1 MSTRWRL
8 ILGVGLIGIV
18 AACSSGATK
27 TSAPNSSPTSAAL
40 ASSLLPGSSAPTTLP
55 TTKMEVTTPTSTIAA
70 TATTTT
76 TAAASTDDAPIAGA
90 TRYSFTYGPIEVK
103 AGQNNIAFSSG
114 AVPKPPV
121 DGFIV
126 RMKPDIQRADKTIP
140 RVDEIHLHHG
150 VWVNTS
156 GKTASGSR
164 KLDLFMAAGEEKT
177 ITTMPA
183 GYGYPYTTAD
193 NWIINY
199 MIHNLNQEPEP
210 IWITYDLDVI
220 PATSAP
226 STMKAVTPIWMDVQA
241 GNGYPVFDVMKGSG
255 TDGVFTYPD
264 DATEPYSGGAKI
276 NEWTADRDVTLVGTA
291 GHLHPGGLYTD
302 LNVKRGD
309 AIAPLFRSEAKY
321 FEPAGPVSWD
331 LAMSATPST
340 WRATIKAGDTLS
352 VSATYETKLASWY
365 ESMGIMVVWAA
376 EGSEGPDPFTTNVVV
391 PGALTHGQLAENRNH
406 GGEATDLPD
415 AATYASQPALP
426 TVPIASW
433 IYAQG
438 DLHVGQKVVPTVK
451 PGQTITFD
459 NLDAPLDNGQWHTIT
474 SCKAP
479 CNRATG
485 IAYPLADGPVI
496 FDSGQLGTAG
506 VPTAGR
512 TTWTTPADL
521 PSGTYTYFCRI
532 HPKMRGAFRVDS
544 TS

>member
-1 MSTRWRL
+1 MSTRRRL
-8 ILGVGLIGIV
+8 ILGVGLIGIL
-18 AACSSGATK
+18 AACASGATT
-27 TSAPNSSPTSAAL
+27 TSAPDTPPTSAAAL

-55 TTKMEVTTPTSTIAA
+55 TTKMEMTTSTAA
-70 TATTTT
+70 TPATTTT
-76 TAAASTDDAPIAGA
+76 TAAASADDAPIAGA
-90 TRYSFTYGPIEVK
+90 TRYSFKYGPIEVK
-103 AGQNNIAFSSG
+103 SGQNNIAFSSG

-121 DGFIV
+121 DGYIV

-150 VWVNTS
+150 VWVNAS
-156 GKTASGSR
+156 GKTASGQR

-183 GYGYPYTTAD
+183 GYGYPYTTGD
-193 NWIINY
+193 QWIINY

-220 PATSAP
+220 PTSSAP

-241 GNGYPVFDVMKGSG
+241 GNRYPVFDVMKDSG
-255 TDGVFTYPD
+255 TAGVFTYPN
-264 DATEPYSGGAKI
+264 DAAEPYSGGGKL
-276 NEWTADRDVTLVGTA
+276 NEWTADRDITLVSTA

-302 LNVKRGD
+302 LKVRRGD
-309 AIAPLFRSEAKY
+309 ATAPLFRSDAKY

-331 LAMSATPST
+331 LAMTATPST
-340 WRATIKAGDTLS
+340 WRAAIKVGDTLN
-352 VSATYETKLASWY
+352 VSATYETKQASWY
-365 ESMGIMVVWAA
+365 ESMGIMVVWAV
-376 EGSEGPDPFTTNVVV
+376 EGSDGPDPFTTKVAV
-391 PGALTHGQLAENRNH
+391 PGALTHGQLPENRNH

-415 AATYASQPALP
+415 ATTYASRPALP
-426 TVPIASW
+426 TVPIAIW
-433 IYAQG
+433 IYTQG
-438 DLHVGQKVVPTVK
+438 DLHVGQNVVPTVK

-479 CNRATG
+479 CNKSTG

-506 VPTAGR
+506 QPTANR
-512 TTWTTPADL
+512 NTWTTPADL

>member
-1 MSTRWRL
+1 
-8 ILGVGLIGIV
+8 LIGIL
-18 AACSSGATK
+18 AACSSGATS
-27 TSAPNSSPTSAAL
+27 TSAPNSSPTTAAL
-40 ASSLLPGSSAPTTLP
+40 ASTLLPGSSAPTTLP
-55 TTKMEVTTPTSTIAA
+55 TTKMEVTTSTA
-70 TATTTT
+70 TTPATTTT
-76 TAAASTDDAPIAGA
+76 TAASSTDEAPVAGA

-103 AGQNNIAFSSG
+103 SGQNNIAFSSG

-156 GKTASGSR
+156 GKTASGAR

-177 ITTMPA
+177 ITTMPT
-183 GYGYPYTTAD
+183 GYGYPYTTGD

-220 PATSAP
+220 PASSAP
-226 STMKAVTPIWMDVQA
+226 STMKAVTPIWMDVQS
-241 GNGYPVFDVMKGSG
+241 GTRYPVFDVLKDSG
-255 TDGVFTYPD
+255 KDGVFTYPD
-264 DATEPYSGGAKI
+264 DATDPYKGGAKP

-291 GHLHPGGLYTD
+291 GHLHPGGLSTD
-302 LNVKRGD
+302 LKVKRGD
-309 AIAPLFRSEAKY
+309 VTAALFRSDAKY
-321 FEPAGPVSWD
+321 FEQAGPVSWD
-331 LAMSATPST
+331 LAMTATPPA
-340 WRATIKAGDTLS
+340 WRATIKAGDTLN

-376 EGSEGPDPFTTNVVV
+376 EGSEGPDPFTTNVAI

-406 GGEATDLPD
+406 GGEPTDLPD
-415 AATYASQPALP
+415 ATTYASQPALP
-426 TVPIASW
+426 TIPIASW

-438 DLHVGQKVVPTVK
+438 DLHVGQNVVPTVK

-479 CNRATG
+479 CNRGTG

-506 VPTAGR
+506 VPTANR
-512 TTWTTPADL
+512 NTWTTPADL
-521 PSGTYTYFCRI
+521 PTGTYTYFCRI

>member
-8 ILGVGLIGIV
+8 ILGVGLIGIL

-27 TSAPNSSPTSAAL
+27 TSEPNTPPTSAAL

-55 TTKMEVTTPTSTIAA
+55 TTKMEVTTSAA
-70 TATTTT
+70 AAPATTTT
-76 TAAASTDDAPIAGA
+76 TAAVSTDDAPIAGA
-90 TRYSFTYGPIEVK
+90 TRYSFKYGPIEVK

-193 NWIINY
+193 DWIINY

-309 AIAPLFRSEAKY
+309 ATAPLFRSEAKY

-415 AATYASQPALP
+415 AATYASQPALSN
-426 TVPIASW
+426 VPISSW

-451 PGQTITFD
+451 AGQTITFD

-474 SCKAP
+474 SCQAP
-479 CNRATG
+479 CNKSTG
-485 IAYPLADGPVI
+485 IAYPLANGPVI

>member
-1 MSTRWRL
+1 MSHRLRL
-8 ILGVGLIGIV
+8 ILGVGLIGML
-18 AACSSGATK
+18 AACSSATT
-27 TSAPNSSPTSAAL
+27 TSASTPPTTVAAL

-55 TTKMEVTTPTSTIAA
+55 TTKMEVTTTSAA
-70 TATTTT
+70 TPVTTAT
-76 TAAASTDDAPIAGA
+76 TAAASTDEAPVAGA

-103 AGQNNIAFSSG
+103 SGQNNIAFSSG

-126 RMKPDIQRADKTIP
+126 RMKPDIQRADKSIP

-150 VWVNTS
+150 VWVNAS
-156 GKTASGSR
+156 GKNAIGGR
-164 KLDLFMAAGEEKT
+164 QLDLFMAAGEEKT

-183 GYGYPYTTAD
+183 GYGYPYTTSD

-220 PATSAP
+220 PTSSAP
-226 STMKAVTPIWMDVQA
+226 STMKAVTPIWMDVQD
-241 GNGYPVFDVMKGSG
+241 GNRYPVFDVMKDSG
-255 TDGVFTYPD
+255 RDGVFTYPE
-264 DATEPYSGGAKI
+264 DANEPYSGGAKI
-276 NEWTADRDVTLVGTA
+276 NEWKADRDVTLVGTA
-291 GHLHPGGLYTD
+291 GHVHPGGLYTD
-302 LNVKRGD
+302 LKVKRGD
-309 AIAPLFRSEAKY
+309 ASAPLFRSEATY

-331 LAMSATPST
+331 MAMSATPAA
-340 WRATIKAGDTLS
+340 WRANIKAGETLN
-352 VSATYETKLASWY
+352 VSATYETKLGSWY

-376 EGSEGPDPFTTNVVV
+376 EGSEGPDPFTTNVAV

-415 AATYASQPALP
+415 ATTYAAQPALP
-426 TVPIASW
+426 TIPIASW
-433 IYAQG
+433 IYGQG
-438 DLHVGQKVVPTVK
+438 DLHVGQNVVPTVK
-451 PGQTITFD
+451 PGQTITFN

-479 CNRATG
+479 CNRGTG

-496 FDSGQLGTAG
+496 FDSGQLGIAG
-506 VPTAGR
+506 APTANR
-512 TTWTTPADL
+512 NTWTTPSDL